1 MKTKALLAAL
11 LVLTC
16 LVAASCQKEPAP
28 EPQPTTPDA
37 AVAYTVIYSID
48 GQSNT
53 MVVNGEGELTAFL
66 RYLNRQARH
75 GHSVE
80 IALEGVEG
88 SAPATKDT
96 QTITG
101 ASESEILAWETARLR
116 EGYRVTITF
125 DADTGTYSGVAI
137 KTLSALQLEGTVWR
151 GIRDY
156 YIRVHSMSYHFKEEE
171 TFIFSTSN
179 SGARVTRAI
188 IVSGYPAEE
197 VYGEDY
203 EGDTVR
209 FQYTVINNSV
219 TVNFSTGTDVLQYNP
234 TINALVIYIEGSNY
248 LGEDRIVLH
257 QVRD

>member
-16 LVAASCQKEPAP
+16 LVAASCQKEPASV
-28 EPQPTTPDA
+28 PQPTTPDA
-37 AVAYTVIYSID
+37 AVAYTVSYSID

-53 MVVNGEGELTAFL
+53 MVVNSEGELTAFL
-66 RYLNRQARH
+66 RYLNMQARH

-137 KTLSALQLEGTVWR
+137 KTLSALQLEGTAW
-151 GIRDY
+151 
-156 YIRVHSMSYHFKEEE
+156 
-171 TFIFSTSN
+171 
-179 SGARVTRAI
+179 RAI
-188 IVSGYPAEE
+188 VSYDVVTGWHYDVEHTYTFYTADSGVLYWRWNDKAGYTISEDELADWVADHPFHYSVENKN
-197 VYGEDY
+197 VY
-203 EGDTVR
+203 
-209 FQYTVINNSV
+209 
-219 TVNFSTGTDVLQYNP
+219 VNFYSGTKKRLTYNSRSN
-234 TINALVIYIEGSNY
+234 TLVIAEGNQRVVY
-248 LGEDRIVLH
+248 H
-257 QVRD
+257 QVTD

>member
-1 MKTKALLAAL
+1 M
-11 LVLTC
+11 LTC

-101 ASESEILAWETARLR
+101 ASESEILAW
-116 EGYRVTITF
+116 
-125 DADTGTYSGVAI
+125 
-137 KTLSALQLEGTVWR
+137 
-151 GIRDY
+151 
-156 YIRVHSMSYHFKEEE
+156 
-171 TFIFSTSN
+171 
-179 SGARVTRAI
+179 
-188 IVSGYPAEE
+188 
-197 VYGEDY
+197 
-203 EGDTVR
+203 
-209 FQYTVINNSV
+209 
-219 TVNFSTGTDVLQYNP
+219 
-234 TINALVIYIEGSNY
+234 
-248 LGEDRIVLH
+248 
-257 QVRD
+257 